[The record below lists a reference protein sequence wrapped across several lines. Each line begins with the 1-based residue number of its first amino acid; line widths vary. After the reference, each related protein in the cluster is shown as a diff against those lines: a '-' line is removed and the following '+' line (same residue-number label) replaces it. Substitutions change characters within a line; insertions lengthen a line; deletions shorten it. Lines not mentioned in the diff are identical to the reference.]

1 MSYLLDTCV
10 VSELAKPEPN
20 EGVLA
25 WVREAVE
32 EMLFL
37 SVITF
42 GELEKGIAKLPE
54 SFKKKRLQSWVRK
67 DLADRFAGRILGI
80 DIEIAARW
88 GALVGQSERDGL
100 PLPVI
105 DSLIAAT
112 CLHHELIVVTR
123 NTDDFERCGARC
135 LNPWKS

>member
-67 DLADRFAGRILGI
+67 DLANRLAGRILGI